1 MKRLFRKKPSWGKL
15 PRQVRVRDRELPFV
29 CKVGSKRACDRSVHP
44 PHTHAGRQQNSPLPS
59 SSRLA
64 DLDKENKSGQT
75 KHHSSRRGSSV
86 RRASVRRLR
95 NCLRG
100 QRPPSIMNGPVIP
113 SETSGI
119 KQKWNTKK
127 KPASVS
133 PSPGEPDAGEA
144 PCCVRRAR
152 RHDSAHSSK
161 RFKEKGTHNIN

>member
-15 PRQVRVRDRELPFV
+15 PRQVRVRSFAKSAPNVRV
-29 CKVGSKRACDRSVHP
+29 IAACIPRTLTPEDSRTP
-44 PHTHAGRQQNSPLPS
+44 PPS

-127 KPASVS
+127 KKACLSF
-133 PSPGEPDAGEA
+133 AL
-144 PCCVRRAR
+144 AR
-152 RHDSAHSSK
+152 RTRCRRSSLLRKESAQA
-161 RFKEKGTHNIN
+161 RFRAQL